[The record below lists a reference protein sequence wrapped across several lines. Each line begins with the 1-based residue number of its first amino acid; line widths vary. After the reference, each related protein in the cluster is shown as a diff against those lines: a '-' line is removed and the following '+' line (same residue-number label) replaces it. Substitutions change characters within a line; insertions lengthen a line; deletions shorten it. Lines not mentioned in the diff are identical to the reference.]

1 MFSLLLVQN
10 LLQRGARPALQVI
23 LLATFLF
30 FFGLPAIKTYQKK
43 EVMVVE
49 SKRDSNGIPFPA
61 ITISAWIQEQPG
73 KCYDIHQSAKA
84 TEKCIEENSL
94 TISNLFKGI
103 IRGFDGQLSLNVSKD
118 MWTEDST
125 NYWAGRYYTLNFPLT
140 IGPNE
145 ETDQIFIL
153 LSNISL
159 FYQLFIH
166 DPKFFFYS
174 DNPGFPMEVREFST
188 RSSDNHYYRISLV
201 EMNELDVPSDPCF
214 TGLDSNFNECVKRK
228 VAQKVFM
235 KIDSLVLKMLGNRDK
250 S

>member
-43 EVMVVE
+43 EVMVVK
-49 SKRDSNGIPFPA
+49 SKRDSNGIPFSA

-73 KCYDIHQSAKA
+73 KCYDIDQSAKA

-94 TISNLFKGI
+94 TISDLFKGI

-125 NYWAGRYYTLNFPLT
+125 N
-140 IGPNE
+140 
-145 ETDQIFIL
+145 
-153 LSNISL
+153 
-159 FYQLFIH
+159 
-166 DPKFFFYS
+166 
-174 DNPGFPMEVREFST
+174 
-188 RSSDNHYYRISLV
+188 
-201 EMNELDVPSDPCF
+201 
-214 TGLDSNFNECVKRK
+214 
-228 VAQKVFM
+228 
-235 KIDSLVLKMLGNRDK
+235 
-250 S
+250 